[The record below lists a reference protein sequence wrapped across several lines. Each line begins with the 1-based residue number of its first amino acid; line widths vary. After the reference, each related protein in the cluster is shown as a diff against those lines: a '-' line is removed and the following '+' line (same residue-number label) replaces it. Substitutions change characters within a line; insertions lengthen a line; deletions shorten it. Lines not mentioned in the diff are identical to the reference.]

1 MTVARQIISKQI
13 IKVCIQ
19 LAGCHNGRILQLQ
32 CSRSC
37 VAGISEQRF
46 FAGFSFF
53 VQFLKHHPRHQNL
66 PTNFKCFMIP
76 LSMQHQRDTAD
87 GLYIACH
94 IISLHT
100 IATRHGAH
108 QFSVLISQRD
118 GSSIILHFTT
128 NFKILVQRLLYPVIK
143 LGYFRFRIGV
153 SQ

>member
-66 PTNFKCFMIP
+66 PTNFKCFRIP

-87 GLYIACH
+87 GLHIACH
-94 IISLHT
+94 IISLHAIT
-100 IATRHGAH
+100 TRHSTH
-108 QFSVLISQRD
+108 QFPVLVSQRNR
-118 GSSIILHFTT
+118 STIVFHFTT
-128 NFKILVQRLLYPVIK
+128 NLKIFVQGLLYPVIK

>member
-66 PTNFKCFMIP
+66 PTNFKCFRIP

-87 GLYIACH
+87 GLYIARH

>member
-13 IKVCIQ
+13 IKVGIQ
-19 LAGCHNGRILQLQ
+19 LARCHNSRILQLQ
-32 CSRSC
+32 CSRSR
-37 VAGISEQRF
+37 VAGIGEQRF
-46 FAGFSFF
+46 FAGFPFF

-66 PTNFKCFMIP
+66 PTNFKCFRIP

-87 GLYIACH
+87 GLHIACH